1 MEFNK
6 TQLGR
11 VLEDVKRAMLAHT
24 PIVYIPTD
32 QLEIIQ
38 ELLLLLKARSSVQVY
53 KELPILIN
61 KYFIIN

>member
-32 QLEIIQ
+32 QLEIILFLTIQ
-38 ELLLLLKARSSVQVY
+38 
-53 KELPILIN
+53 PMN
-61 KYFIIN
+61 KNMK